1 MMNTIKQKTHKQT
14 FKSKKTFLYNSKNSS
29 KTLDLYTD
37 DNPNDTIHIKYTTI
51 EDVKNT
57 INKLE
62 KLYKAKKYTHKRIFQ
77 VGMIMKV
84 RLEVLKNKKQEH
96 YSLANKYYK
105 FLKTRTQLNDKDR
118 YIIKFLEKKI

>member
-1 MMNTIKQKTHKQT
+1 
-14 FKSKKTFLYNSKNSS
+14 
-29 KTLDLYTD
+29 
-37 DNPNDTIHIKYTTI
+37 
-51 EDVKNT
+51 
-57 INKLE
+57 
-62 KLYKAKKYTHKRIFQ
+62 
-77 VGMIMKV
+77 MIMKV